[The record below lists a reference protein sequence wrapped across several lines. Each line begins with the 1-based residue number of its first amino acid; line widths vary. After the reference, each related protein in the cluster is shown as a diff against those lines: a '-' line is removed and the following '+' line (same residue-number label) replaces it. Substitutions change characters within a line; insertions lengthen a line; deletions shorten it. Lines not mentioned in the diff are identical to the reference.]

1 MPVFTPLAISGLQ
14 FWGPCAWAP
23 HVYVESNTSPMV
35 THATDNGQLV
45 GGIDDPSPN
54 AHRMLCGGDTFRPT
68 YDTSDALARHAILTF
83 AATKNL
89 FVENSLG
96 AFTNLYSG
104 TPTGCIACFAKPG
117 SDGTL
122 MVLFD
127 NCQYT
132 GAKVGLT
139 IAKTAANKINVWGGN
154 GTNSFVNFL
163 STGTVT
169 AAGGVVPI
177 VVNLNGLS
185 SQLFIG
191 GAAAENFSMGNA
203 STTGTGGTA
212 GQFPA
217 AAGTAAWA
225 NLYWGSTSANGNA
238 WVGSMGDPVILS
250 APMGAGDRT
259 SFAAWNPYP
268 TYSTLAGP
276 LAGGDALAANQLTH
290 LHRWYSFDR
299 TLGGLWQLVTRA
311 TAVASDGDPIGVC
324 DHLGGATTLG
334 RNAVAAANTNVR
346 PTWAAA
352 KYTGF
357 DAVARGAGA
366 WVGTSQPQNLA
377 YPAFPLGGDVTLFVV
392 AQNTNTANGSHLLA
406 SSSAYLVA
414 TGSSYPGN
422 SPPNGPGSAF
432 GAIHLTAGQ
441 APFLGLANLPDGLNI
456 HEVRRQGNKVRY
468 LINGIE
474 APPVGNVNQMNFN
487 NMGTPKIVN
496 FDVTGWIG
504 EVNLYTAAFNDVD
517 CDRRRKGLAQA
528 WGVANVAYP
537 ATQNNLRIFGGWS
550 GGFNS

>member
-1 MPVFTPLAISGLQ
+1 MPVFTPLSISGLE

-45 GGIDDPSPN
+45 GGIDDPSGN
-54 AHRMLCGGDTFRPT
+54 AHRMVCGGDTFRPT
-68 YDTSDALARHAILTF
+68 YDTSDALARHALLTF

-89 FVENSLG
+89 NVENSLN
-96 AFTNLYSG
+96 AFTFLHSG

-127 NCQYT
+127 SCQYT

-163 STGTVT
+163 SAGTVT

-177 VVNLNGLS
+177 IVNLNGAS

-191 GAAAENFSMGNA
+191 GAAAENFSMGSA

-212 GQFPA
+212 GQFAPA
-217 AAGTAAWA
+217 SGTAAWA

-290 LHRWYSFDR
+290 LNRWYSFDQA
-299 TLGGLWQLVTRA
+299 LGGLWQLVTRA
-311 TAVASDGDPIGVC
+311 TAVTTTGDPVGVL
-324 DHLGGATTLG
+324 DHLGGQKLS
-334 RNAVAAANTNVR
+334 RNAVAAANNNTR
-346 PTWAAA
+346 PTWAANLYNG
-352 KYTGF
+352 K
-357 DAVARGAGA
+357 GAGA
-366 WVGTSQPQNLA
+366 WVGTAQPQNLA
-377 YPAFPLGGDVTLFVV
+377 YPAFPLGGDVTLFCVG
-392 AQNTNTANGSHLLA
+392 QNSNTANGSHFLA
-406 SSSAYLVA
+406 SASSYLVG
-414 TGSSYPGN
+414 TGSSYGGN
-422 SPPNGPGSAF
+422 APPNGPGTAY
-432 GAIHLTAGQ
+432 GALHLTAGQ
-441 APFLGLANLPDGLNI
+441 APIVGLANLPDGLNI
-456 HEVRRQGNKVRY
+456 FEIVRSGPKVRFFV
-468 LINGIE
+468 NGFE
-474 APPVGNVNQMNFN
+474 SAPVGNINQMNFN
-487 NMGTPKIVN
+487 NMGTPKLAN
-496 FDVTGWIG
+496 FDLTGWVP
-504 EVNLYTAAFNDVD
+504 EVNLYTAAFTDVD
-517 CDRRRKGLAQA
+517 RDRRRKGLAQT
-528 WGVANVAYP
+528 WGIANVAYP
-537 ATQNNLRIFGGWS
+537 AISNNLRIFSGWGG
-550 GGFNS
+550 GYDG